1 MSNNLEQ
8 LAAAQKANAELAST
22 LLRATF
28 NGVERLSALNLAAS
42 RDILNAT
49 VANFQQVLG
58 VKNPADLTKLNAN
71 LTQPTVDKWVEYSR
85 NVYELLNSVQKE
97 IASVVQDQ
105 YTKFSV
111 SATANLDKTKTAPG
125 GDVFAAVVK
134 SVLDA
139 SSHTFEQANAFAK
152 QAASIAEANIQAATA
167 TAKAAAAATKATT
180 TTVKK

>member
-8 LAAAQKANAELAST
+8 LAAAQKVNAELAST

-58 VKNPADLTKLNAN
+58 AKSPADFSRLNAN
-71 LTQPTVDKWVEYSR
+71 LAQPAVDKWIEYSR
-85 NVYELLNSVQKE
+85 NVYDLLNSVQKE
-97 IASVVQDQ
+97 ISSVVQDQ
-105 YTKFSV
+105 YTKFSL
-111 SATANLDKTKTAPG
+111 STTANLDKTKAAPG

-139 SSHTFEQANAFAK
+139 SSHTFEQANAFAR
-152 QAASIAEANIQAATA
+152 QAASIAEANIHAATA
-167 TAKAAAAATKATT
+167 TAKAAAAAASNNK
-180 TTVKK
+180 TVKK